1 MDMANDMELE
11 RIDEELR
18 RHDERRKKILER
30 KNRRIRQIRE
40 RQLKD
45 KEAWMKR
52 FLPLLDKT
60 LAEKIGVLYWYD
72 CGVEENCA
80 GIRRMEI
87 HAVMDPA
94 DESNI
99 ADAKEKTSKE
109 ETAAQKSFHAEP
121 GMDEDTLSGSDNKAG
136 YAPVGDEED

>member
-60 LAEKIGVLYWYD
+60 LAEKVGALYWYD
-72 CGVEENCA
+72 CGVEEICA
-80 GIRRMEI
+80 GISQMEI
-87 HAVMDPA
+87 PAVMDPA
-94 DESNI
+94 NDSNT
-99 ADAKEKTSKE
+99 ADAKEERSTE
-109 ETAAQKSFHAEP
+109 ETVMQGIVHAEP
-121 GMDEDTLSGSDNKAG
+121 GTDEETPSASDNKTGHAS
-136 YAPVGDEED
+136 VGDEED

>member
-11 RIDEELR
+11 RIDKELR

-72 CGVEENCA
+72 CGVEEICA
-80 GIRRMEI
+80 GISQMEI
-87 HAVMDPA
+87 PVALDLA
-94 DESNI
+94 NESDS
-99 ADAKEKTSKE
+99 ADAKEEISTE
-109 ETAAQKSFHAEP
+109 ETAAQEIAHAEP
-121 GMDEDTLSGSDNKAG
+121 DMDEDTLSASDNKAG
-136 YAPVGDEED
+136 IVPAGNEED